1 MLRPLLLSRLVP
13 LMLLIA
19 LGYLAV
25 MAGQREEWAIA
36 GALAAALFPV
46 AYFAVRAVL
55 ARVVC
60 DADSVTV
67 HGFLRT
73 REIPRT
79 AVTALKGGPWPR
91 LQWQVAGGKRRST
104 LVSPF
109 AAASISAPWVAEHNS
124 RCLHLLA
131 RCIGDR
137 ALAERLSG

>member
-13 LMLLIA
+13 LVLLIA

-36 GALAAALFPV
+36 GALAAALLPV
-46 AYFAVRAVL
+46 AYFAVRAIL

-79 AVTALKGGPWPR
+79 AVTALKGGP
-91 LQWQVAGGKRRST
+91 WQVAGGKRRST

>member
-137 ALAERLSG
+137 APAERLSG